1 MSAPPAWRGRLVV
14 SENQNQSYTRP
25 HAILYLDPVA
35 CRTFRAVEVGV
46 GTGSQDALR
55 SLRVFQRCAGGC
67 FFPNAQEGRWL
78 ASEST
83 R

>member
-1 MSAPPAWRGRLVV
+1 V

-67 FFPNAQEGRWL
+67 FFHRATEGPWL
-78 ASEST
+78 ASECVRTGRSDW
-83 R
+83 REGELF